1 MNAPSQDYHR
11 TDCGVPDKL
20 VSGPDA
26 WAHAV
31 LGVYQRRPAIL
42 TELDRQA
49 GEIDGQSHRWKD
61 LSDHHLQQNLFQL
74 REEFRR
80 RRGAKMRLADALGAM
95 REAAERR
102 LGLRP
107 FHVQLMGALALHG
120 GNLTEMATG
129 EGKTL
134 TAGLAAV
141 LAGWAGLPCH
151 IVTANDYLVE
161 RDVEWLRPLYH
172 FCGLK
177 AGMVTS
183 EMPPAERRFG
193 YEQDITYT
201 TSKELVADFLRDR
214 LILGNWQ
221 NSSRRLIQSLLNP
234 RFVQGADLVMRG
246 LHTAIVDEADSL
258 LIDEAVTPLIISA
271 PLRNECCGTCAVR
284 PRRVPPP
291 WLRARIT
298 A

>member
-1 MNAPSQDYHR
+1 MGSAFETGASKAVSIVITPSHDFHR
-11 TDCGVPDKL
+11 TNCAVPDKL

-26 WAHAV
+26 WAQAV
-31 LGVYQRRPAIL
+31 LGVYHRRRGIL
-42 TELDRQA
+42 TKLDRRA

-61 LSDHHLQQNLFQL
+61 LSDHQLQQNLLQL

-80 RRGAKMRLADALGAM
+80 RRRGAKMRINDAFGAM
-95 REAAERR
+95 REAAERK

-141 LAGWAGLPCH
+141 LAGWTGLPCH

-161 RDVEWLRPLYH
+161 RDVEWLRPLYY
-172 FCGLK
+172 FCGLR

-214 LILGNWQ
+214 LILGNRQ
-221 NSSRRLIQSLLNP
+221 NSSRRLIQTLLNP
-234 RFVQGADLVMRG
+234 RFGQGADLVMRG
-246 LHTAIVDEADSL
+246 LHTGD
-258 LIDEAVTPLIISA
+258 
-271 PLRNECCGTCAVR
+271 CGRGGQPAHR
-284 PRRVPPP
+284 
-291 WLRARIT
+291 
-298 A
+298 